1 MNLRA
6 TSVCLIGARIQLIC
20 ITDLVVGERV
30 EKQKDGRRNG
40 SIMDVQS
47 DGEMEQASQNSCSL
61 LCPLMTEGNMKS

>member
-1 MNLRA
+1 MY
-6 TSVCLIGARIQLIC
+6 LIGVRIQLIC

-47 DGEMEQASQNSCSL
+47 DGEMEQASQNSRSL
-61 LCPLMTEGNMKS
+61 LRPLMTEGNMKS